1 MIISSP
7 LTRRSLLGVAVAGG
21 ALLAAGT
28 RAAASPLNPISAAAT
43 GIDPALCDRAF
54 AALSVHRRSIWADDV
69 VAIADFG
76 RASAAPRFHIIDLM
90 RGQTTALLV
99 AHGQGSDPLN
109 SGFLQEFSNRYGS
122 NATSEGAFLTAELY
136 TGMHGLSRRV
146 NGLDPTNDNARV
158 RDVVIHAANYVSED
172 VIASAG
178 KLGRSNGCF
187 AFAQC
192 DIAQVLARL
201 GRGRLIYAGR
211 GGPSPASP
219 V

>member
-1 MIISSP
+1 MIKSSP
-7 LTRRSLLGVAVAGG
+7 ITRRSLLGVAVAGG
-21 ALLAAGT
+21 ALLTTAV
-28 RAAASPLNPISAAAT
+28 RAAVGPLNPISAAAT
-43 GIDPALCDRAF
+43 GIDQGLSDRAF
-54 AALSVHRRSIWADDV
+54 AALSAHRASLWADDII
-69 VAIADFG
+69 AIADFG
-76 RASAAPRFHIIDLM
+76 RASAVPRFHIIDML

-122 NATSEGAFLTAELY
+122 NATSEGAFVTAELY
-136 TGMHGLSRRV
+136 SGMHGLSRRL
-146 NGLDPTNDNARV
+146 NGLDQTNDNARV
-158 RDVVIHAANYVSED
+158 RDVVVHSAAYVSQN
-172 VIASAG
+172 VVASAG

-201 GRGRLIYAGR
+201 GRGRLLYAGR
-211 GGPSPASP
+211 STSPA